1 MYEEHVVQFCSLL
14 VLGNDLGLYSGL
26 YTSGVPCTG
35 WRDVE
40 WGKFQP
46 VRKPTV
52 LKILTK
58 PNIRHDTFVVGDFVV
73 ADDEAMQANDEG
85 PRSPLN
91 GVESDRTGKRRPSHD
106 RLLDPDDLW
115 TLEWEW
121 LYHLAFLD
129 DDDDDDDSGNL
140 VTVEEPP
147 VQRQDDVSPSGAP
160 NELSLLSKNIAR
172 KEETGHRPIETL

>member
-14 VLGNDLGLYSGL
+14 VLGNDLALYSGL

-35 WRDVE
+35 WRGVE
-40 WGKFQP
+40 RGKFQP

-52 LKILTK
+52 MKILTK
-58 PNIRHDTFVVGDFVV
+58 PNIRGDTFVVDDFVV
-73 ADDEAMQANDEG
+73 ADEEAVEAGDEK

-91 GVESDRTGKRRPSHD
+91 GVTGGRTSKTGPGLDRVHG
-106 RLLDPDDLW
+106 PDDLW

-129 DDDDDDDSGNL
+129 DDDDDDGN
-140 VTVEEPP
+140 VSTAEERA
-147 VQRQDDVSPSGAP
+147 VQRQNDVSSSGVP
-160 NELSLLSKNIAR
+160 NELSLLSQNIAR